1 MTITVP
7 QALDL
12 ARYTMILVMEVS
24 APLLVV
30 GLVAGLVISLLQA
43 VTQLQEQTLSFV
55 PKMVATA
62 VAGVIFLP
70 WMTTKILEFSQA
82 MFAFKWTLG

>member
-12 ARYTMILVMEVS
+12 ARYSLVLVMEIS

-30 GLVAGLVISLLQA
+30 GLIAGLVISLLQA

-55 PKMVATA
+55 PKMVAMA
-62 VAGVIFLP
+62 VATILFMP

-82 MFAFKWTLG
+82 MFSFKWTVG